1 MGNERKIFREKAMER
16 ISSPEQMTEYLKV
29 TNPGVW
35 LILSS
40 VFILLIGVIV
50 WASIG
55 TLKTTADV
63 KVVVHE
69 KKAEVVL
76 IGEEKTEAGM
86 TLTVASKDFIIS
98 SVKEDLYGRYI
109 AYTEVDLP
117 DGEYSG
123 EIVIEEK
130 KPIDFLLE
138 GR

>member
-50 WASIG
+50 WALIG

-76 IGEEKTEAGM
+76 IGEEKPEAGM